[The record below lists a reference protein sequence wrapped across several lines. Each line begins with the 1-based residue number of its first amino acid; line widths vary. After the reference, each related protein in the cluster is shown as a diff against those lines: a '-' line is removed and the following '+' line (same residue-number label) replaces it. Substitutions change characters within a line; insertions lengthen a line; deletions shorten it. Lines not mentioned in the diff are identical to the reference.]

1 MMAAVSSAPSPSDF
15 PPSWYAASE
24 PLRPAQPALRG
35 DAVADVCILGAGYT
49 GLTAALAL
57 AEAGY
62 HVTVLEAERI
72 GWGASGRNGGQAIV
86 GYGCEQDVL
95 ERLVGEGEARLLFD
109 FSRDGMAMLK
119 RRVERHAIA
128 CDWRDGYASVAIRPR
143 QERAL
148 RAWVDE
154 MGQRYDYPLQW
165 WDRDQLRQQL
175 ASDRYLGAAFDPAS
189 GHLHPLA
196 YANGLA
202 AAALAAGVV
211 IHEHSPV
218 VELVRGARP
227 QLRTAHGSVSADF
240 VVLAGNAWLRGIAP
254 ELESRAMP
262 VGTYIGA
269 TVPLGEERARS
280 LIRNDMA
287 VSDVNW
293 ALDYFRLS
301 RDHRLL
307 FGGRASYSALPP
319 PGLRG
324 VMTRRMHRVF
334 PQLRDVAL
342 EYVWGGYIDITR
354 NRAPHWGRLT
364 PNVYFAQGFSGH
376 GVVSTGLA
384 GEVIAAAIAG
394 QSQRLDAFARIP
406 HHPFPGGRAL
416 RMPLLVA
423 AMSWYK
429 LRDALW

>member
-1 MMAAVSSAPSPSDF
+1 
-15 PPSWYAASE
+15 
-24 PLRPAQPALRG
+24 
-35 DAVADVCILGAGYT
+35 
-49 GLTAALAL
+49 
-57 AEAGY
+57 
-62 HVTVLEAERI
+62 
-72 GWGASGRNGGQAIV
+72 
-86 GYGCEQDVL
+86 
-95 ERLVGEGEARLLFD
+95 
-109 FSRDGMAMLK
+109 
-119 RRVERHAIA
+119 
-128 CDWRDGYASVAIRPR
+128 
-143 QERAL
+143 
-148 RAWVDE
+148 
-154 MGQRYDYPLQW
+154 
-165 WDRDQLRQQL
+165 
-175 ASDRYLGAAFDPAS
+175 
-189 GHLHPLA
+189 
-196 YANGLA
+196 
-202 AAALAAGVV
+202 
-211 IHEHSPV
+211 
-218 VELVRGARP
+218 
-227 QLRTAHGSVSADF
+227 
-240 VVLAGNAWLRGIAP
+240 
-254 ELESRAMP
+254 MP

-376 GVVSTGLA
+376 GVASTGLA

>member
-1 MMAAVSSAPSPSDF
+1 MMAAVASAPSPSDF
-15 PPSWYAASE
+15 PTSWYAASE

-62 HVTVLEAERI
+62 RVTVLEAERI

-109 FSRDGMAMLK
+109 FSRDGMTMLK
-119 RRVERHAIA
+119 RRIERHAIA

-165 WDRDQLRQQL
+165 WNRDQLRQQL
-175 ASDRYLGAAFDPAS
+175 ASNRYLGAAFDPAS

-218 VELVRGARP
+218 VELRRGARP
-227 QLRTAHGSVSADF
+227 QLRTAHGSVTADF

-254 ELESRAMP
+254 ELESRVMP

-269 TVPLGEERARS
+269 TMPLGEERARS

-334 PQLRDVAL
+334 PQLCDVAL

-376 GVVSTGLA
+376 GVASTGLA
-384 GEVIAAAIAG
+384 GEAIAAAIAG
-394 QSQRLDAFARIP
+394 QSQRLDAFARIL
-406 HHPFPGGRAL
+406 HQPFPGGRAL

>member
-119 RRVERHAIA
+119 RRIERHAIA

-227 QLRTAHGSVSADF
+227 LLRTAHGSVTADF

-254 ELESRAMP
+254 ELESRVMP

-376 GVVSTGLA
+376 GVASTGLA